1 MFWIICAALA
11 GVVAIAIAAPL
22 LRRQRA
28 GAEPAAAFDLRVYRD
43 QLREVERDLERG
55 VIDASDAERLRVE
68 IGRKVLA
75 ADRALERETS
85 ARRAPGGMIAIAV
98 LAVLIAGAVGLYER
112 LGAPERGDEPIA
124 RRIANAQAI
133 YDRRPT
139 QAEAEATAPKP
150 KPPESSPEFEQ
161 YLELVDKLRAAVAQ
175 NPDDLRGQELLAQ
188 HERGLGN
195 LVAAK
200 QAQTRLVAL
209 RGDQASE
216 QDLGRLTDLTVEA
229 AGGLIT
235 AEGESAIARILAVN
249 PHSPQGRYY
258 AGLLQIQSGRPDL
271 AFPLWAG
278 LLEEGPPDAPWLQ
291 PIRFI
296 IDDLAWFAGRPDYT
310 PPEAGG
316 TAGGTAGGPAGGPM
330 TAAGMPD
337 LPGSDLPGP
346 DADAMAAAADMTPE
360 EQQQMI
366 DSMVKG
372 LEDRLATQGGSPEE
386 WARLISALV
395 VKGDQAHAQEILTEA
410 RSKFAADPQALVV
423 IDGAAGQAGL
433 P

>member
-22 LRRQRA
+22 MRRQRA

-98 LAVLIAGAVGLYER
+98 LAVLIGGAVALYEQM
-112 LGAPERGDEPIA
+112 GAPERGDEPIA

-133 YDRRPT
+133 YDQRPT
-139 QAEAEATAPKP
+139 QAEAEAAAPKP
-150 KPPESSPEFEQ
+150 KPPENNPEFEQ
-161 YLELVDKLRAAVAQ
+161 YLALVDKLRTAVAQ
-175 NPDDLRGQELLAQ
+175 NPDDPRGLELLAQ

-200 QAQTRLVAL
+200 QAQTRLVTL

-216 QDLGRLTDLTVEA
+216 QDLSRLTDLTVEA

-235 AEGESAIARILAVN
+235 AEGESAIARTLALN

-296 IDDLAWFAGRPDYT
+296 IGDLAWFAGRPDYT

-316 TAGGTAGGPAGGPM
+316 TAGGAAAGGPAGGPM
-330 TAAGMPD
+330 TAKGMPA
-337 LPGSDLPGP
+337 LPGP

-360 EQQQMI
+360 QQQQMI
-366 DSMVKG
+366 DGMVKG
-372 LEDRLATQGGSPEE
+372 LEDRLATQGGLPEE
-386 WARLISALV
+386 WARLIGALA
-395 VKGDQAHAQEILTEA
+395 VKGDQAHAREILTEA

-433 P
+433 Q